1 MAMPSAAPLDAPLPE
16 AADSAAA
23 HLARLVAFNTI
34 SHRSNRALI
43 DHVDQALRAA
53 GAQVTVLPD
62 ASGEKANLLARFG
75 PAVPGG
81 VVLSAHSDVVPV
93 EGQPWTSDPFV
104 LRADGDRLYGRGT
117 ADMKGFLAT
126 ILALAPEWGRLT
138 LRHPIYVAVSY
149 DEETGCFGVR
159 PLIQHMLETIPPPR
173 AVIVGEPSRMGVVT
187 AQKGISVLR
196 TEVHGV
202 EAHSSQPE
210 RGVSATMVA
219 GRVVSLLDQMMT
231 EARARARTDDL
242 FDHPYTTFHVGV
254 IQGGQAFNIQPR
266 LCTLDWDI
274 RNIPD
279 DPLPAMIQEAL
290 RRLASIESSLQE
302 RFPEAAITTE
312 VLAEV
317 AALGPDPDPT
327 AEELA
332 RSLTG
337 DNAKRGVSFAA
348 EAGFFQEAGYST
360 IICGP
365 GDIAQAHQPDEFIEG
380 AQLAAG
386 VRFLRQLALR
396 LCP

>member
-1 MAMPSAAPLDAPLPE
+1 MAMPRVAPMNGPLPE
-16 AADSAAA
+16 AAASAAD
-23 HLARLVAFNTI
+23 HLAQLVAFNTI
-34 SHRSNRALI
+34 SHRSNQALI
-43 DHVDQALRAA
+43 DHVAQVLRAA

-93 EGQPWTSDPFV
+93 EGQPWSSDPFV
-104 LRADGDRLYGRGT
+104 LRAEGGRLYGRGA

-126 ILALAPEWGRLT
+126 ILSLASDWGQT
-138 LRHPIYVAVSY
+138 ALRHPIYVAVSY
-149 DEETGCFGVR
+149 DEEIGCFGVR
-159 PLIQHMLETIPPPR
+159 PLIQHMLETLPPPR
-173 AVIVGEPSRMGVVT
+173 AVIVGEPTRMGVVT
-187 AQKGISVLR
+187 AQKGIAVLR
-196 TEVHGV
+196 TQVHGV

-231 EARARARTDDL
+231 EARGRARTDDL

-279 DPLPAMIQEAL
+279 DPLPTMIEEAL
-290 RRLASIESSLQE
+290 RRLALVESGLQE
-302 RFPEAAITTE
+302 RFPQAAITTQI
-312 VLAEV
+312 LAEV

-337 DNAKRGVSFAA
+337 DNTQRGVSFAA
-348 EAGFFQEAGYST
+348 EAGFFQQAGYAT
-360 IICGP
+360 VLCGP
-365 GDIAQAHQPDEFIEG
+365 GDIAQAHQPDEFIEE

-396 LCP
+396 LC